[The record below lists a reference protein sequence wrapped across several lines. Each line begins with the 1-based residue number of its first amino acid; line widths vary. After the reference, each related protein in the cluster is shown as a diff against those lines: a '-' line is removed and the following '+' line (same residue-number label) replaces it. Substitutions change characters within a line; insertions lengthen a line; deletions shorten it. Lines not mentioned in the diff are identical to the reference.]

1 MFVIHIQTSVTD
13 IQTLVT
19 ICYRQNQHET
29 PETKFDLR
37 VQIKYPLQSFFNTGL
52 SGFPTG
58 TRLGVTRLGVRY
70 TAYISVPDTISLHRE
85 HASVFKN
92 GD

>member
-29 PETKFDLR
+29 TETTYELR
-37 VQIKYPLQSFFNTGL
+37 VQNNYPLQCFLPHSAA
-52 SGFPTG
+52 FP
-58 TRLGVTRLGVRY
+58 L
-70 TAYISVPDTISLHRE
+70 VPDWESGTQHTLGHIISLHRE
-85 HASVFKN
+85 HASVFKTDN
-92 GD
+92 